1 MKDLISFQNPSN
13 AKENK
18 DVSVTVQEILE
29 TVREKGDSALR
40 EYTERFD
47 NVTPESWLVPKPLL
61 TEALENLDHELF
73 HILEEAADNI
83 MFFHERQKK
92 EANWISVQT
101 VLFWVGKSHQWI
113 VSEFISPEVVQF
125 ILRLCL

>member
-1 MKDLISFQNPSN
+1 MQVKIFEGFDLFSKSFD

-47 NVTPESWLVPKPLL
+47 NVIPESWLVPKPLL

-73 HILEEAADNI
+73 HILEEARRHYHVFSREAKN
-83 MFFHERQKK
+83 RQP
-92 EANWISVQT
+92 T
-101 VLFWVGKSHQWI
+101 GF
-113 VSEFISPEVVQF
+113 
-125 ILRLCL
+125 